1 MAGWRG
7 AAGAEHPPRRARRG
21 TSADRHT
28 VALLSRAES
37 SIEAAGILAAQEG
50 MAGFTVSRAY
60 YAMFYV
66 AETLLAEQG
75 LDLSKHSA
83 VISKFGQVFARQSL
97 MDAKFYRMLI
107 DAQERRLIGD
117 YRATEELTSTKL

>member
-1 MAGWRG
+1 
-7 AAGAEHPPRRARRG
+7 
-21 TSADRHT
+21 
-28 VALLSRAES
+28 
-37 SIEAAGILAAQEG
+37 